1 MADDLRGSMGV
12 VLGLIFLKY
21 LSPTPSRHAEPRV
34 LAEWGED
41 APEDLDEYT
50 AENIFLGGARGP
62 VDASEGPSQAV
73 TVGLTVDAAMA
84 AIERHNRGLSDV
96 LPPGYARPAL
106 DSSPGSSPS
115 WALSEHNARLANVGS
130 AMTNMAEG
138 LARVEGSIKTI
149 NQRLNGV
156 DDRLDRIETKL
167 DRLIQA
173 WPDQRS
179 PSSTT
184 GWRALAPTSAPAAP
198 SARRPGRAWY
208 RGHGRPRPSRPA
220 R

>member
-73 TVGLTVDAAMA
+73 DRRPHRGR
-84 AIERHNRGLSDV
+84 RHGC
-96 LPPGYARPAL
+96 
-106 DSSPGSSPS
+106 
-115 WALSEHNARLANVGS
+115 
-130 AMTNMAEG
+130 
-138 LARVEGSIKTI
+138 
-149 NQRLNGV
+149 
-156 DDRLDRIETKL
+156 DRAP
-167 DRLIQA
+167 Q
-173 WPDQRS
+173 P
-179 PSSTT
+179 
-184 GWRALAPTSAPAAP
+184 RAL
-198 SARRPGRAWY
+198 GRASP
-208 RGHGRPRPSRPA
+208 RLRPPRP
-220 R
+220 